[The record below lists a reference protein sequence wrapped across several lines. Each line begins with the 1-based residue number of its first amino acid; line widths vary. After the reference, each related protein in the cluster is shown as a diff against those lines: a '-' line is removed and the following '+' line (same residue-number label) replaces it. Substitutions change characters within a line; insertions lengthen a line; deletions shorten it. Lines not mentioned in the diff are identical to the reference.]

1 MFQVFI
7 KKALMHNKLNIL
19 ESKKLFKEFNYL
31 MSDNEFKREFTRE
44 YGKEFEEDI
53 RKILSEEPIF
63 KQVCKDKFGDLL
75 EDSKNEEASEGAK
88 PELSDS
94 TEIVVFTGQTITSEP
109 LIKLE
114 GDNQK
119 MKDLYR
125 KIVQKTHPDKV
136 KSDALNEFYV
146 RATEANKR
154 GDILTIYAVS
164 SELGIKFEM
173 LDEEIETLRVQ
184 INTIKLQQLNFE
196 RSHFW
201 VWANSKMKNK
211 KNEVIKHFLFHNAPS
226 VKVLFST

>member
-1 MFQVFI
+1 M
-7 KKALMHNKLNIL
+7 KDESLNNYTEPEDNLVTPEKVSICVVT
-19 ESKKLFKEFNYL
+19 ES
-31 MSDNEFKREFTRE
+31 S
-44 YGKEFEEDI
+44 G
-53 RKILSEEPIF
+53 S
-63 KQVCKDKFGDLL
+63 
-75 EDSKNEEASEGAK
+75 
-88 PELSDS
+88 
-94 TEIVVFTGQTITSEP
+94 
-109 LIKLE
+109 
-114 GDNQK
+114 DNQK

-173 LDEEIETLRVQ
+173 SDEEIEILRVQ